1 MLPTYEQFLNED
13 KRLYGD
19 YPEAAKK
26 AAQKALDWKKEHGD
40 DVKGGTEVGWNR
52 ARQLASGTKLTRGE
66 LGKMASFMRHKKN
79 SKIDP
84 KHKNTPWK
92 DRGHVAWALW
102 GGDAG
107 VNWAINKIKSLNKN
121 G

>member
-1 MLPTYEQFLNED
+1 MIPTYEQFMNEY

-19 YPEAAKK
+19 YPEAARK
-26 AAQKALDWKKEHGD
+26 AAQKAIDWKEKYGD
-40 DVKGGTEVGWNR
+40 EVKGGAEVGWER
-52 ARQLASGTKLTRGE
+52 AKQLASGTKLTREE
-66 LGKMASFMRHKKN
+66 LGKMASFMRHKEN
-79 SKIDP
+79 SKIAT
-84 KHKNTPWK
+84 KHKSTPWK

-107 VNWAINKIKSLNKN
+107 VSWAINKIKLLNTD